1 MSVLVLRNVR
11 PFGGEPGDLALADG
25 KVIAASQVPADA
37 RHLDCA
43 GLIALPG
50 LVDLHTHLREP
61 GRPEAETIES
71 GTSAAAR
78 GGYAAVFA
86 MANTTPVADS
96 AAAVEHIAALGR
108 RAGHCDVYPVGA
120 VSIGLAGSRLADI
133 AGMADSAAHVRLF
146 SDDGKCVSD
155 PVLMRDAL
163 TAVRGV
169 GGVLAQHAQD
179 PGLTAGAQLNE
190 GIVSAALGLAGW
202 PAMAEE
208 AVIARDV
215 IMAHHLGARLHVCHV
230 STAGSVE
237 VIRWAKAQ
245 GFRVTAE
252 VTPHHLTLVD
262 DLARTGDA
270 RYKVNPP
277 LRSADDVIAVQAA
290 LVDGTIDVV
299 ATDHAPH
306 IRQEKARDWCSAP
319 MGMVGLETSLALVAE
334 VFIDTNRLDWRQL
347 AQRMSQRPAELLGI
361 TNAHGSDL
369 TPGSPATICLVDPH
383 LPWRVDPE
391 SLASLSAN
399 TPFAG
404 RQLSARVVATILR
417 GGRTYTDTAR
427 LEAGDSYRHVS
438 RQPPS
443 ENCRLG
449 GSTPPLAICP

>member
-25 KVIAASQVPADA
+25 KIVAASQVPVDV
-37 RHLDCA
+37 RHLDCT

-61 GRPEAETIES
+61 GPPEAETIES

-96 AAAVEHIAALGR
+96 AAAVEHVAALGR
-108 RAGHCDVYPVGA
+108 RAGHCDLYPVGA

-208 AVIARDV
+208 AIIARDV
-215 IMAHHLGARLHVCHV
+215 IMAYHLRARLHVCHV

-245 GFRVTAE
+245 GFPVTAE

-277 LRSADDVIAVQAA
+277 LRSAGDVIAVQAA

-306 IRQEKARDWCSAP
+306 IREEKARDWCSAP

-347 AQRMSQRPAELLGI
+347 AQRMSQFPAELLGI
-361 TNAHGSDL
+361 TDAHGSDL

-417 GGRTYTDTAR
+417 GGRTYTDTSR
-427 LEAGDSYRHVS
+427 LEAGDS
-438 RQPPS
+438 
-443 ENCRLG
+443 
-449 GSTPPLAICP
+449 